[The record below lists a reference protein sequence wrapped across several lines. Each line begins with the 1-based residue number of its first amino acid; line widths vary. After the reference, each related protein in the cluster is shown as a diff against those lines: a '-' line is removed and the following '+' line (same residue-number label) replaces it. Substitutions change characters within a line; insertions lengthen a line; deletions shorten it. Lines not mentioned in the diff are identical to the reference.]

1 MHYHDPYRLGIIRPK
16 SLLLLSFNVQVIQR
30 NTQLQIIKMIKNEIY
45 TVEFIHGVCEPALK
59 RLDFNTDIKEN
70 TFIKKI

>member
-1 MHYHDPYRLGIIRPK
+1 MIPTVLAREPK

-45 TVEFIHGVCEPALK
+45 TVEFIHGVGEPALK
-59 RLDFNTDIKEN
+59 G
-70 TFIKKI
+70 